1 MYVRCV
7 WWMCLLLWKR
17 TILPDSSPL
26 LWRDRKIIP
35 SFGPCLTSHLLH
47 DIIVFLHSTSRA
59 ELALRPATCS
69 VVVCVCVVNLM
80 IVCEARSRLLCST
93 SAPREATAKREIIGR
108 PQISH
113 DDGKEQLPAAYVVQ
127 LQEQQSSGRSTSV
140 LADSRWQ
147 FVHIWFYS
155 SLEVI

>member
-1 MYVRCV
+1 MAGHQ
-7 WWMCLLLWKR
+7 
-17 TILPDSSPL
+17 
-26 LWRDRKIIP
+26 IIP

-47 DIIVFLHSTSRA
+47 DITVFLCSTSRA
-59 ELALRPATCS
+59 ELALRPTTCS

-80 IVCEARSRLLCST
+80 IVCEARSRPLCSA

-127 LQEQQSSGRSTSV
+127 NNRVQGGPLLFWQTHNDNLSTFGFIHH
-140 LADSRWQ
+140 WK
-147 FVHIWFYS
+147 
-155 SLEVI
+155 